1 MPRAAQ
7 QAFGVVS
14 TALNDTTGTPRDP
27 RRPAPT
33 APPPSRTHP
42 PHSTTVSLADRPP
55 PSPLPSF
62 RSGVTAPLVSH
73 LHRIRDL
80 DARSTAIVDGV
91 KRKVE
96 TRLEA
101 TRSGEGDPSSKRTR
115 ASGDASS
122 SGASVPSANEREVRD
137 ACTDALNVA
146 DEKVALAQAAYDL
159 IDAHITK
166 LDRDLRTFDQALLER
181 EAAAAAAA
189 GIKPSTPGTG
199 GGAGVKPDG
208 DTGGGGGGVTNG
220 GGPAAESNEPR
231 YCVCQRVSLFP
242 YGYRMGNWTDVVF
255 CVQVSFGAMIGCDNE
270 QCDVE
275 WFHYS
280 CVGLSTEAKFKGNWY
295 CPACTAERRRLKKL
309 EAKEAAANAKK

>member
-14 TALNDTTGTPRDP
+14 TALNDTTGMPRDP

-33 APPPSRTHP
+33 DPPPSRTHP
-42 PHSTTVSLADRPP
+42 PHSTTVSLADRPT

-80 DARSTAIVDGV
+80 DAKSTAIVDGV

-189 GIKPSTPGTG
+189 GIKPSTPGG
-199 GGAGVKPDG
+199 G
-208 DTGGGGGGVTNG
+208 TGGGGVQTEKEGGAPRANEAV
-220 GGPAAESNEPR
+220 PVDPNEPR
-231 YCVCQRVSLFP
+231 YCVCQRVS
-242 YGYRMGNWTDVVF
+242 
-255 CVQVSFGAMIGCDNE
+255 FGPMIACDNE
-270 QCDVE
+270 NCDME

-309 EAKEAAANAKK
+309 EAKEAAAAAKK

>member
-14 TALNDTTGTPRDP
+14 TALNDTTGMPRDP
-27 RRPAPT
+27 REPART

-42 PHSTTVSLADRPP
+42 PHSTTVSLADRPT

-80 DARSTAIVDGV
+80 DAKSTAIVDGV

-208 DTGGGGGGVTNG
+208 DTGGGGGGATNG
-220 GGPAAESNEPR
+220 GVPAAESNEPR
-231 YCVCQRVSLFP
+231 YCVCQRVSS
-242 YGYRMGNWTDVVF
+242 F
-255 CVQVSFGAMIGCDNE
+255 CVGIIWAI
-270 QCDVE
+270 
-275 WFHYS
+275 
-280 CVGLSTEAKFKGNWY
+280 
-295 CPACTAERRRLKKL
+295 RLTVCFVYRFRL
-309 EAKEAAANAKK
+309 AP

>member
-1 MPRAAQ
+1 
-7 QAFGVVS
+7 
-14 TALNDTTGTPRDP
+14 
-27 RRPAPT
+27 
-33 APPPSRTHP
+33 
-42 PHSTTVSLADRPP
+42 
-55 PSPLPSF
+55 
-62 RSGVTAPLVSH
+62 
-73 LHRIRDL
+73 
-80 DARSTAIVDGV
+80 
-91 KRKVE
+91 VE

-220 GGPAAESNEPR
+220 GVPAAESNEPR
-231 YCVCQRVSLFP
+231 YCVCQRVSSFS
-242 YGYRMGNWTDVVF
+242 YFRMGNWTDVVF
-255 CVQVSFGAMIGCDNE
+255 NSYRF
-270 QCDVE
+270 
-275 WFHYS
+275 
-280 CVGLSTEAKFKGNWY
+280 
-295 CPACTAERRRLKKL
+295 RL
-309 EAKEAAANAKK
+309 AP

>member
-14 TALNDTTGTPRDP
+14 TALNDITGTPRDP

-80 DARSTAIVDGV
+80 DAKSTAIVDGV

-181 EAAAAAAA
+181 AVERLQLSARSLHRILRVARTIADLAGSDAITTPHLTEA
-189 GIKPSTPGTG
+189 
-199 GGAGVKPDG
+199 
-208 DTGGGGGGVTNG
+208 
-220 GGPAAESNEPR
+220 
-231 YCVCQRVSLFP
+231 L
-242 YGYRMGNWTDVVF
+242 GYRGMDRGN
-255 CVQVSFGAMIGCDNE
+255 
-270 QCDVE
+270 
-275 WFHYS
+275 
-280 CVGLSTEAKFKGNWY
+280 
-295 CPACTAERRRLKKL
+295 PA
-309 EAKEAAANAKK
+309 

>member
-1 MPRAAQ
+1 M
-7 QAFGVVS
+7 
-14 TALNDTTGTPRDP
+14 
-27 RRPAPT
+27 
-33 APPPSRTHP
+33 
-42 PHSTTVSLADRPP
+42 
-55 PSPLPSF
+55 
-62 RSGVTAPLVSH
+62 
-73 LHRIRDL
+73 
-80 DARSTAIVDGV
+80 
-91 KRKVE
+91 E

-208 DTGGGGGGVTNG
+208 DAGGGGGGVTNG
-220 GGPAAESNEPR
+220 GVPAAESNEPR
-231 YCVCQRVSLFP
+231 YCVCQRVSS
-242 YGYRMGNWTDVVF
+242 F
-255 CVQVSFGAMIGCDNE
+255 CVGIIWAI
-270 QCDVE
+270 
-275 WFHYS
+275 
-280 CVGLSTEAKFKGNWY
+280 
-295 CPACTAERRRLKKL
+295 RLTVCFVYRFRL
-309 EAKEAAANAKK
+309 AP